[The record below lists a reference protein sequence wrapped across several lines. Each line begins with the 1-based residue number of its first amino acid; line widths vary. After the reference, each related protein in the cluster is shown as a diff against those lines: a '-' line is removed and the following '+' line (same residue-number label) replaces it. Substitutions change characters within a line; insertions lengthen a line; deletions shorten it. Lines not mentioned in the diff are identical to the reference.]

1 MLNGPQTMAGPTQC
15 IYGKMWQD
23 VTICIKCCCPNLRH
37 VTLLRWLWL
46 KSGQG
51 GSKLED
57 KYEEGFELRSV
68 IIHIVQAYTFLV
80 SSTFG
85 SVDFY

>member
-1 MLNGPQTMAGPTQC
+1 
-15 IYGKMWQD
+15 MWQD

-68 IIHIVQAYTFLV
+68 IIHIV
-80 SSTFG
+80 
-85 SVDFY
+85 